1 MMQVAENKGGMMD
14 RDTVSRRD
22 MLKVVTGAAAGALG
36 AGALAGCTR
45 EEVIGVEY
53 ISGDTESLWL
63 YNPAGV
69 REDGQYVDKQ
79 LRATMQAGGMDKP
92 PRAAE
97 SCTRVETVVVSA
109 STAYDDLTDLFYK
122 RGWTDGLP
130 IVPPH
135 ERKVTLMCR
144 GTDRARESLVAIMP
158 PLMGQA
164 TVEKIAANA
173 VMAGCRPEYFPVL
186 LTAVECVCDDAYDLV
201 GVGTTTSPNA
211 SLIVVNG
218 PIAKALNI
226 NSGANC
232 LGRGH
237 KANATIGR
245 ALHLCEQNIGGSWP
259 RVSDFSSLGMPG
271 DYSWMM
277 AENEEESPWEPYHV
291 EKGFAKDA
299 NVVTVL
305 SGSGMH
311 LIIDIGLSNEEYLDK
326 VAAYMAQNNRHER
339 ETLVVQPP
347 YTAQDL
353 ASAGWTKAKMREHI
367 TKRFVELTGE
377 AVEGVLPIVF
387 IVAGGVGEKNY
398 VIPMWRT
405 AISREVQLPK
415 DWDVHL
421 TPETE

>member
-1 MMQVAENKGGMMD
+1 MGVDGM
-14 RDTVSRRD
+14 TRRD
-22 MLKVVTGAAAGALG
+22 MIKVVAGAAAGA
-36 AGALAGCTR
+36 AGATMTGCSR

-53 ISGDTESLWL
+53 ISSDTESLWL

-69 REDGQYVDKQ
+69 RQDGQYVDKQ
-79 LRATMQAGGMDKP
+79 LRGAMDAEGLTKP

-97 SCTRVETVVVSA
+97 SCTRVETAMVSA
-109 STAYDDLTDLFYK
+109 ATSYDDITDLFYK

-135 ERKVTLMCR
+135 ERKVSLMCK
-144 GTDRARESLVAIMP
+144 GTDLARESLVAIMP

-164 TVEKIAANA
+164 TVEKIATNA
-173 VMAGCRPEYFPVL
+173 VMAGCRPEYLPVVIA
-186 LTAVECVCDDAYDLV
+186 AVECVCDDAYDLV

-211 SLIVVNG
+211 SLVIVNG

-245 ALHLCEQNIGGSWP
+245 ALHLCEQNIGGAWP

-277 AENEEESPWEPYHV
+277 AENEDASPWEPFHV
-291 EKGFAKDA
+291 ECGFAKDA
-299 NVVTVL
+299 NVVSVL

-311 LIIDIGLSNEEYLDK
+311 LIVDIGLSNEEYLDR
-326 VAAYMAQNNRHER
+326 VAGYMAQNNSHER
-339 ETLVVQPP
+339 RTLVVQPP
-347 YTAQDL
+347 YTAKDL
-353 ASAGWTKAKMREHI
+353 AAGGWDKPKMREYI
-367 TKRFVELTGE
+367 TKRFEEITGE
-377 AVEGVLPIVF
+377 AVDGQLPLMF

-398 VIPMWRT
+398 VIPSWRG
-405 AISREVQLPK
+405 AISREVKLPK
-415 DWDVHL
+415 GWDVHL
-421 TPETE
+421 TPEDE

>member
-1 MMQVAENKGGMMD
+1 MSGND
-14 RDTVSRRD
+14 VSRRGA
-22 MLKVVTGAAAGALG
+22 LKAAAAAVG
-36 AGALAGCTR
+36 AGTLAFAASGCAK
-45 EEVIGVEY
+45 EEIRVETV
-53 ISGDTESLWL
+53 SGEVESLWL

-69 REDGQYVDKQ
+69 RQDGQYVDKQ
-79 LRATMQAGGMDKP
+79 LRATMTAGGMEKP

-97 SCTRVETVVVSA
+97 SCTRVETAVVNA
-109 STAYDDLTDLFYK
+109 STAYEDLTDLFYK

-135 ERKVTLMCR
+135 ELKMSRMCK
-144 GTDRARESLVAIMP
+144 GTDLAREKLIAVMP

-164 TVEKIAANA
+164 TVEKVAANA
-173 VMAGCRPEYFPVL
+173 VMAGCRPEYLPVL
-186 LTAVECVCDDAYDLV
+186 IAAVECVCDDAYDLV

-211 SLIVVNG
+211 SLIIVNG
-218 PIAKALNI
+218 PIAEALKI

-245 ALHLCEQNIGGSWP
+245 ALHLCEQNIGGAWP
-259 RVSDFSSLGMPG
+259 QVSDFSSLGMPG

-277 AENEEESPWEPYHV
+277 AEAEDESPWEPYHV
-291 EKGFAKDA
+291 EKGFAKEQ
-299 NVVTVL
+299 NIVTVL

-311 LIIDIGLSNEEYLDK
+311 LIVDIGLTNEEYLDK
-326 VAAYMAQNNRHER
+326 VAAYLAQNNRHER
-339 ETLVVQPP
+339 ETLIVQPP
-347 YTAQDL
+347 YTAADL
-353 ASAGWTKAKMREHI
+353 AAEGWDKPKMREYI

-377 AVEGVLPIVF
+377 AVEGVLPLIF

-398 VIPMWRT
+398 VIPMWST
-405 AISREVQLPK
+405 PVSREVRLPK

-421 TPETE
+421 TYEDE

>member
-1 MMQVAENKGGMMD
+1 MD
-14 RDTVSRRD
+14 MSEVSRRN
-22 MLKVVTGAAAGALG
+22 MLKVVAGAAAGVAGAFAVG
-36 AGALAGCTR
+36 AGASGCTR
-45 EEVIGVEY
+45 QEVIGIEY
-53 ISGDTESLWL
+53 ISDESESLWL

-79 LRATMQAGGMDKP
+79 LRATMDAGGIDKP

-97 SCTRVETVVVSA
+97 SCTRVETAVVLTA
-109 STAYDDLTDLFYK
+109 TAYDDITDLFYK

-135 ERKVTLMCR
+135 ERKVSLMCR
-144 GTDRARESLVAIMP
+144 GTDLARDSLIAIMP

-164 TVEKIAANA
+164 TVEKVATNA
-173 VMAGCRPEYFPVL
+173 VMAGCRPEYLPVL
-186 LTAVECVCDDAYDLV
+186 IAAVEGVCDDAYDLV

-211 SLIVVNG
+211 SMIVVNG

-232 LGRGH
+232 LGRGWR
-237 KANATIGR
+237 ANATIGR

-277 AENEEESPWEPYHV
+277 AENEDESPWEPYHV
-291 EKGFAKDA
+291 ERGFRADQ
-299 NVVTVL
+299 NIVTVL

-311 LIIDIGLSNEEYLDK
+311 LIVDIGFSNEEYLDR
-326 VAAYMAQNNRHER
+326 VAAYIAQNNRHER

-353 ASAGWTKAKMREHI
+353 AADGWDKPKMREYI

-377 AVEGVLPIVF
+377 AVDGVLPLTF

-405 AISREVQLPK
+405 TISREVKLPQG
-415 DWDVHL
+415 WDVHL
-421 TPETE
+421 TAETE